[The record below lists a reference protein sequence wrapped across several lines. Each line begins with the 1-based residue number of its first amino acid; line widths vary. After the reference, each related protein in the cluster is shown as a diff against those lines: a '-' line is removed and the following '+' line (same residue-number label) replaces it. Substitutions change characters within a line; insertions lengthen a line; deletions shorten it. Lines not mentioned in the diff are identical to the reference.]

1 MSIGMLVNFT
11 HDFYLKGHRSGLYK
25 LGFISH
31 IKNVMHPSRRFWPPT
46 QKQTNK
52 KSNTNIGIY

>member
-31 IKNVMHPSRRFWPPT
+31 IKNVMHPGDFGLPPKN
-46 QKQTNK
+46 KQTKNQ
-52 KSNTNIGIY
+52 IQI